1 MNLHPASSSIAPP
14 SGAAAPATATA
25 GAPPAAAPAAA
36 GRAAPLPTG
45 AQARILLVDDEPR
58 LLSSLYELLRDRD
71 YELVTATCGGE
82 ALEQLGQLE
91 FDLILLDLRLPD
103 MSGHQIM
110 DVINARG
117 IAGDII
123 VMSGDVGIEAA
134 IGALKRGAYDYLRK
148 PYSREEL
155 LKTVENALQKRKLAR
170 ENASIAS
177 QLENSEKMYRYLVDS
192 SPDIIYTLD
201 HQGCFTFVNDRAH
214 QLLGYARDELIG
226 QHYSILVHD
235 EDLER
240 ARYVF
245 NERRVDDRAS
255 RNVELRLKCLGGNG
269 NAMERTFN
277 NTLMTIAISAIGMQ
291 HPDPDAKKSAYFGTY
306 GVARDITDRKRAEEV
321 ISYQAYH
328 DILTDLPNRML
339 FKDRLGLA
347 VIQAKRKLAELAV
360 MFIDLDR
367 FKLVNDTLGHVKGD
381 ELLQQVANRL
391 KECLRRGD
399 TLARQGGDEF
409 TIVLPELRDR
419 QDAKVIADKFL
430 ESLHLPFDL
439 DGHEVHISASIG
451 IAIYPTDGETI
462 DELLRHADIAM
473 YQVKALGKNGHSF
486 YHNSMLDVSHQKIA
500 LEQSLRKALE
510 KNELEMYYQPQ
521 VDMSSGRIIGA
532 EALMRWNHP
541 QRGLLTAGE
550 FLPFAEENGLM
561 LPISDWMLGALCRD
575 LLQWNAVGGEQIRLS
590 LNLSPQY
597 LDRGDFFEKMR
608 GALTRYGISPA
619 QIEVEITENICIR
632 NPQYAIEQLN
642 KLCQLGVS
650 VAIDDFGTGYSSL
663 SYLHRFP
670 IHTIKI
676 DQSFVK
682 EIQDENGHFPVILAI
697 ISIAR
702 GLGLHLIAEGVETD
716 VQARYLQASG
726 CTTMQG
732 YLYHRPISLG
742 SFMAVLEAQQRNGP
756 AAATSAA
763 GLHLVSTPIA
773 IQA

>member
-1 MNLHPASSSIAPP
+1 MPLP
-14 SGAAAPATATA
+14 SRPMPAAPS
-25 GAPPAAAPAAA
+25 APTHLFDDEKP
-36 GRAAPLPTG
+36 RL
-45 AQARILLVDDEPR
+45 LLVDDEPR
-58 LLSSLYELLRDRD
+58 LLSSLYELLRPFN
-71 YELVTATCGGE
+71 YNMVTASTGAE
-82 ALEQLGQLE
+82 ALAELGKVR

-103 MSGHQIM
+103 MSGHQVM
-110 DVINARG
+110 DFINERG
-117 IAGDII
+117 IDGDVI
-123 VMSGDVGIEAA
+123 VMSGEVGIDAA

-155 LKTVENALQKRKLAR
+155 LKTVGNALQKRRLAVA
-170 ENASIAS
+170 NARIAT
-177 QLENSEKMYRYLVDS
+177 QLENSEKLYRYLVDS
-192 SPDIIYTLD
+192 SPDLIYTLN
-201 HQGCFTFVNDRAH
+201 HEGKFTFVNDRAY
-214 QLLGYARDELIG
+214 QLLGFAREELLG

-235 EDLER
+235 EDQER
-240 ARYVF
+240 ARYAF
-245 NERRVDDRAS
+245 NERRVDERAS
-255 RNVELRLKCLGGNG
+255 RNVELRLKCHGATNG
-269 NAMERTFN
+269 DRTFN
-277 NTLMTIAISAIGMQ
+277 TTLMTISLNAVGM
-291 HPDPDAKKSAYFGTY
+291 HLPDEGVSRLEFFGTY

-347 VIQAKRKLAELAV
+347 VIQAKRKVTELAV

-381 ELLQQVANRL
+381 ELLQQTALRL
-391 KECLRRGD
+391 KECLRKGD

-419 QDAKVIADKFL
+419 DDAKAIAEKFL
-430 ESLHLPFDL
+430 EALQAPFDL

-451 IAIYPTDGETI
+451 IAIYPGDGESI

-486 YHNSMLDVSHQKIA
+486 YHDSMLDVSHQKIA
-500 LEQSLRKALE
+500 LEHSLRRALE
-510 KNELEMYYQPQ
+510 HNELEMYYQPQ
-521 VDMSSGRIIGA
+521 IDVITGRIVGA
-532 EALMRWNHP
+532 EGLMRWNHP
-541 QRGLLTAGE
+541 TRGLLTAGE

-575 LLQWNAVGGEQIRLS
+575 MLMWNAAGGQAIRLS

-608 GALTRYGISPA
+608 GALVRYNISPD

-632 NPQYAIEQLN
+632 NPQYAIDQLN

-682 EIQDENGHFPVILAI
+682 EIKEEQGHYPVILAI

-702 GLGLHLIAEGVETD
+702 GLGLTLIAEGVETD
-716 VQARYLQASG
+716 VQARYLKANG
-726 CTTMQG
+726 CLTMQG
-732 YLYHRPISLG
+732 YLYHRPISLTD
-742 SFMAVLEAQQRNGP
+742 FMGVLHAQLAPVRGAIAVASR
-756 AAATSAA
+756 A
-763 GLHLVSTPIA
+763 
-773 IQA
+773 

>member
-1 MNLHPASSSIAPP
+1 MNDNPASALSQTDACISPD
-14 SGAAAPATATA
+14 
-25 GAPPAAAPAAA
+25 
-36 GRAAPLPTG
+36 
-45 AQARILLVDDEPR
+45 AQAQPRILLIDDEPR
-58 LLSSLYELLRDRD
+58 LLSALHELLRDRGF
-71 YELVTATCGGE
+71 ELVTARSGAE
-82 ALEQLGQLE
+82 ALAQLSARR
-91 FDLILLDLRLPD
+91 FDLVLLDLRLPD
-103 MSGHQIM
+103 MSGHEIM
-110 DVINARG
+110 DFINER
-117 IAGDII
+117 DIDADVI

-148 PYSREEL
+148 PYSREEM
-155 LKTVENALQKRKLAR
+155 LKTVGNALQQRSLALDNER
-170 ENASIAS
+170 IAS
-177 QLENSEKMYRYLVDS
+177 QLENSEKLYRYLVDS
-192 SPDIIYTLD
+192 SPDIIYTLN
-201 HQGCFTFVNDRAH
+201 HEGRFTFINDRAF
-214 QLLGYARDELIG
+214 QLLGFAREDLIG
-226 QHYSILVHD
+226 QHYTILVHD

-240 ARYVF
+240 ARYAF
-245 NERRVDDRAS
+245 NERRVDERAS
-255 RNVELRLKCLGGNG
+255 RNVELRLKCHARAGQD
-269 NAMERTFN
+269 RQFN
-277 NTLMTIAISAIGMQ
+277 TTLMTISLNSMGM
-291 HPDPDAKKSAYFGTY
+291 HVPDNDVRKLEFYGTY

-347 VIQAKRKLAELAV
+347 IIQAKRKLTELAV

-381 ELLQQVANRL
+381 ELLQQVALRL
-391 KECLRRGD
+391 KQCLRDGD

-409 TIVLPELRDR
+409 TIVLPELAGRGE
-419 QDAKVIADKFL
+419 AKAIAEQFL
-430 ESLHLPFDL
+430 ACLHLPFDL
-439 DGHEVHISASIG
+439 DGHQVHISASIG
-451 IAIYPTDGETI
+451 IAIYPGDGESI

-473 YQVKALGKNGHSF
+473 YQVKALGKNGQSF

-510 KNELEMYYQPQ
+510 QNELEMYYQPQ
-521 VDMSSGRIIGA
+521 IDVITGRIIGA
-532 EALMRWNHP
+532 EGLMRWNHP
-541 QRGLLTAGE
+541 QRGLLTANE
-550 FLPFAEENGLM
+550 FLPFAEDNGLM

-575 LLQWNAVGGEQIRLS
+575 MLVWNENGGESIRLS

-608 GALTRYGISPA
+608 GALLRYGISPA

-682 EIQDENGHFPVILAI
+682 EIHDEQGHYPVILAI

-702 GLGLHLIAEGVETD
+702 GLGLHLIAEGVETE
-716 VQARYLQASG
+716 VQARYLKANG
-726 CTTMQG
+726 CLTMQG
-732 YLYHRPISLG
+732 YLFHHPVSLG
-742 SFMAVLEAQQRNGP
+742 SFLEVLREQEVQL
-756 AAATSAA
+756 AACRAT
-763 GLHLVSTPIA
+763 LP
-773 IQA
+773 QAKRA

>member
-1 MNLHPASSSIAPP
+1 MTMNPP
-14 SGAAAPATATA
+14 SVSAAVADPHA
-25 GAPPAAAPAAA
+25 GAFATD
-36 GRAAPLPTG
+36 LP
-45 AQARILLVDDEPR
+45 RLLLVDDEPR
-58 LLSSLYELLRDRD
+58 LLSSLYELLRDRGF
-71 YELVTATCGGE
+71 ELVTASTGAE
-82 ALEQLGQLE
+82 ALAQLSKLH
-91 FDLILLDLRLPD
+91 FDLVLLDLRLPD
-103 MSGHQIM
+103 MSGHEIM
-110 DVINARG
+110 DFINAREIG
-117 IAGDII
+117 AAVI
-123 VMSGDVGIEAA
+123 VMSGEVGIEAA

-155 LKTVENALQKRKLAR
+155 LKTVGNALQQRRLEAANQR
-170 ENASIAS
+170 IAT
-177 QLENSEKMYRYLVDS
+177 QLENSEKLYRYLVDS
-192 SPDIIYTLD
+192 SPDFIYTLN
-201 HQGCFTFVNDRAH
+201 HEGRFTFVNDRAY
-214 QLLGYARDELIG
+214 QLLGYTREDLIG
-226 QHYSILVHD
+226 KHYSILVHD
-235 EDLER
+235 EDHER

-245 NERRVDDRAS
+245 NERRVDERAS
-255 RNVELRLKCLGGNG
+255 RNVELRLKCHSGNSQD
-269 NAMERTFN
+269 RTFN
-277 NTLMTIAISAIGMQ
+277 NTLMTISLNSIGM
-291 HPDPDAKKSAYFGTY
+291 HVPDHEVKKLEFFGTY

-328 DILTDLPNRML
+328 DILTDLPNRIL

-347 VIQAKRKLAELAV
+347 VIQAKRKMTELAV

-381 ELLQQVANRL
+381 ELLQQASVRL
-391 KECLRRGD
+391 KDCLRRGD

-419 QDAKVIADKFL
+419 EDARLIADKFL
-430 ESLHLPFDL
+430 ECLQKPFDL

-451 IAIYPTDGETI
+451 IAIYPVDGESI

-486 YHNSMLDVSHQKIA
+486 YHDSMLDVSHQKIA
-500 LEQSLRKALE
+500 LEQSLRRALE
-510 KNELEMYYQPQ
+510 HDELEMYYQPQ
-521 VDMSSGRIIGA
+521 IDVISGRIVGA
-532 EALMRWNHP
+532 EGLMRWNHP

-550 FLPFAEENGLM
+550 FLPFAEDNGLM

-575 LLQWNAVGGEQIRLS
+575 MLQWNLQAGQPVRLS

-608 GALTRYGISPA
+608 GALTRYGIAPD

-682 EIQDENGHFPVILAI
+682 EIKDEHGHYPVILAI

-702 GLGLHLIAEGVETD
+702 GLGLNLIAEGVETE
-716 VQARYLQASG
+716 VQARYLKSNG
-726 CTTMQG
+726 CLTMQG
-732 YLYHRPISLG
+732 YFYHRPIALADFIG
-742 SFMAVLEAQQRNGP
+742 VLRGQPG
-756 AAATSAA
+756 AAR
-763 GLHLVSTPIA
+763 A

>member
-1 MNLHPASSSIAPP
+1 MNEQIP
-14 SGAAAPATATA
+14 GNDAPATC
-25 GAPPAAAPAAA
+25 GF
-36 GRAAPLPTG
+36 LP
-45 AQARILLVDDEPR
+45 RLLLVDDEPR

-71 YELVTATCGGE
+71 YHLVTATCGKE
-82 ALEQLGQLE
+82 ALDELNRMQ
-91 FDLILLDLRLPD
+91 FDLVLLDLRLPD
-103 MSGHQIM
+103 MSGHEIM
-110 DVINARG
+110 DYINARG
-117 IAGDII
+117 IDCDVI

-155 LKTVENALQKRKLAR
+155 LKTVENALQKRRLAVDNQCITQR
-170 ENASIAS
+170 
-177 QLENSEKMYRYLVDS
+177 LENSERMYRYLVDS
-192 SPDIIYTLD
+192 SPDIIYTLN
-201 HQGCFTFVNDRAH
+201 HEGNFTFINDRAY
-214 QLLGYARDELIG
+214 QLLGYTREELIG
-226 QHYSILVHD
+226 RHYSIVVHE

-245 NERRVDDRAS
+245 SGRRLDERAS
-255 RNVELRLKCLGGNG
+255 RNVELRLKCNTGNG
-269 NAMERTFN
+269 SAERTFS
-277 NTLMTIAISAIGMQ
+277 NTLTAISLNAIGM
-291 HPDPDAKKSAYFGTY
+291 HAPDEESGRKPAVPGIY
-306 GVARDITDRKRAEEV
+306 GVARDITDRKRAEEL

-347 VIQAKRKLAELAV
+347 VIQAKRKQTELAV
-360 MFIDLDR
+360 MFVDLDR

-381 ELLQQVANRL
+381 ELLQQAALRL
-391 KECLRRGD
+391 KECLRKGD

-419 QDAKVIADKFL
+419 ADAKGVAEKFL
-430 ESLHLPFDL
+430 ECLQKPFDL
-439 DGHEVHISASIG
+439 DGHIVHISASIG
-451 IAIYPTDGETI
+451 IAVYPNDGETI

-486 YHNSMLDVSHQKIA
+486 YHDSMLDVSHQKIA
-500 LEQSLRKALE
+500 LEQALRRALE
-510 KNELEMYYQPQ
+510 KGELEMYYQPQ
-521 VDMSSGRIIGA
+521 IDNVTGRIIGA
-532 EALMRWNHP
+532 EGLMRWNHP
-541 QRGLLTAGE
+541 QRGLLSAGE

-575 LLQWNAVGGEQIRLS
+575 LLQWNEAGGENIRLS

-608 GALTRYGISPA
+608 GELTRYGISPA

-632 NPQYAIEQLN
+632 NPHYAIEQLN

-663 SYLHRFP
+663 AYLHRFP

-682 EIQDENGHFPVILAI
+682 EIHDENGHYPVILAI

-702 GLGLHLIAEGVETD
+702 GLGLHLVAEGVETE
-716 VQARYLQASG
+716 VQARYLEANG

-732 YLYHRPISLG
+732 YLYHRPMALA
-742 SFMAVLEAQQRNGP
+742 SFIGVLQGQGQTRAPDEP
-756 AAATSAA
+756 AP
-763 GLHLVSTPIA
+763 LLA

>member
-1 MNLHPASSSIAPP
+1 MNANFADGADALFPASPQP
-14 SGAAAPATATA
+14 VAAPE
-25 GAPPAAAPAAA
+25 PRP
-36 GRAAPLPTG
+36 RL
-45 AQARILLVDDEPR
+45 LLVDDEPR
-58 LLSSLYELLRDRD
+58 LLSSLHALLQERD
-71 YELVTATCGGE
+71 YELVTATCGAE
-82 ALEQLGQLE
+82 ALAHLAQLD

-103 MSGHQIM
+103 MSGHEIM
-110 DVINARG
+110 DHINRRG
-117 IAGDII
+117 IAGDVI

-155 LKTVENALQKRKLAR
+155 LKTVENVLQQRALAR
-170 ENASIAS
+170 DNARIAAR
-177 QLENSEKMYRYLVDS
+177 LATSEQMYRYLVDS

-201 HQGCFTFVNDRAH
+201 QDGHFTFVNDRAH
-214 QLLGYARDELIG
+214 QLLGYSRDELIG
-226 QHYSILVHD
+226 KHYSILVHD
-235 EDLER
+235 EDQER

-245 NERRVDDRAS
+245 GERRADERSA
-255 RNVELRLKCLGGNG
+255 RHVELRLKCQLGGRGG
-269 NAMERTFN
+269 NHAERTFN
-277 NTLMTIAISAIGMQ
+277 NTLMTIEL
-291 HPDPDAKKSAYFGTY
+291 DALGAAPVHAGTDRALATALPALHGTY

-347 VIQAKRKLAELAV
+347 VIQAKRKLTELAV

-367 FKLVNDTLGHVKGD
+367 FKLVNDSLGHVKGD
-381 ELLQQVANRL
+381 ELLQQVALRL

-430 ESLHLPFDL
+430 ECLHLPFDL

-510 KNELEMYYQPQ
+510 QNELEMYYQPQ
-521 VDMSSGRIIGA
+521 VDMASGRIIGA
-532 EALMRWNHP
+532 EGLMRWNHP

-550 FLPFAEENGLM
+550 FLPFAEESGLM

-575 LLQWNAVGGEQIRLS
+575 LLQWNAAGGQDIRLS

-632 NPQYAIEQLN
+632 NPQYAIDQLN

-682 EIQDENGHFPVILAI
+682 EIHDEDGHFPVILAI

-702 GLGLHLIAEGVETD
+702 GLGLHLIAEGVETE
-716 VQARYLQASG
+716 VQARYLEANG

-732 YLYHRPISLG
+732 YLYHRPISL
-742 SFMAVLEAQQRNGP
+742 SNFINVLQSQNDSVADSASARPAVP
-756 AAATSAA
+756 A
-763 GLHLVSTPIA
+763 GLHLVPNAAA

>member
-1 MNLHPASSSIAPP
+1 MN
-14 SGAAAPATATA
+14 
-25 GAPPAAAPAAA
+25 PAADAPTPIQSES
-36 GRAAPLPTG
+36 GSLP
-45 AQARILLVDDEPR
+45 RILLVDDEPR
-58 LLSSLYELLRDRD
+58 LLSSLYELLRGRD
-71 YELVTATCGGE
+71 YHLVTATCGSE
-82 ALEQLGQLE
+82 ALAHLSRLR
-91 FDLILLDLRLPD
+91 FDLVLLDLRLPD
-103 MSGHQIM
+103 VSGHQIM
-110 DVINARG
+110 DFINDKG
-117 IAGDII
+117 IDADVI
-123 VMSGDVGIEAA
+123 VMSGEVGIDAA

-155 LKTVENALQKRKLAR
+155 LKTVANALQQRRLEMANR
-170 ENASIAS
+170 RIAS
-177 QLENSEKMYRYLVDS
+177 QLENSEKLYRYLVDS
-192 SPDIIYTLD
+192 SPDIIYTLN
-201 HQGCFTFVNDRAH
+201 HEGKFTFINDRAY
-214 QLLGYARDELIG
+214 QLLGFSRDELIG
-226 QHYSILVHD
+226 KHYSILVHE

-245 NERRVDDRAS
+245 NERRVDERAS
-255 RNVELRLKCLGGNG
+255 RNVELRLKCHSGSTQD
-269 NAMERTFN
+269 RTFN
-277 NTLMTIAISAIGMQ
+277 NTLMTISLNSIGM
-291 HPDPDAKKSAYFGTY
+291 HVPDQEVKKLEFFGTY

-347 VIQAKRKLAELAV
+347 VIQAKRKLTELAV

-381 ELLQQVANRL
+381 ELLQQVALRL
-391 KECLRRGD
+391 KDCLRRGD

-419 QDAKVIADKFL
+419 EDAKAIADKFL
-430 ESLHLPFDL
+430 ECLQKPFDL

-451 IAIYPTDGETI
+451 IAIYPGDGESI

-486 YHNSMLDVSHQKIA
+486 YHNSMLDISHQKIA

-510 KNELEMYYQPQ
+510 QNELEMYYQPQ
-521 VDMSSGRIIGA
+521 VDVISGRIVGA
-532 EALMRWNHP
+532 EGLMRWNHP
-541 QRGLLTAGE
+541 VRGLLTAGE

-561 LPISDWMLGALCRD
+561 LPISDWMIGALCRD
-575 LLQWNAVGGEQIRLS
+575 MRHWNAAGGENIRLS

-608 GALTRYGISPA
+608 GALLRYGISPA
-619 QIEVEITENICIR
+619 QIECEITENICIR

-682 EIQDENGHFPVILAI
+682 EIHDEHGHYPVILAI

-716 VQARYLQASG
+716 VQARYLKANG
-726 CTTMQG
+726 CLTMQG
-732 YLYHRPISLG
+732 YLYHRPISL
-742 SFMAVLEAQQRNGP
+742 SNFISVLYAQDGREEAP
-756 AAATSAA
+756 APAPAPASI
-763 GLHLVSTPIA
+763 G
-773 IQA
+773 QA

>member
-1 MNLHPASSSIAPP
+1 MNLNSFDLAPVESLSSDYRP
-14 SGAAAPATATA
+14 
-25 GAPPAAAPAAA
+25 
-36 GRAAPLPTG
+36 RL
-45 AQARILLVDDEPR
+45 LLVDDEPR

-71 YELVTATCGGE
+71 YQLVTATCGSE
-82 ALEQLGQLE
+82 ALAQLTKLK

-103 MSGHQIM
+103 MSGHEIM
-110 DVINARG
+110 DYINARE
-117 IAGDII
+117 IDGDVI

-155 LKTVENALQKRKLAR
+155 LKTVENALQKRRLAVDNER
-170 ENASIAS
+170 ITSK
-177 QLENSEKMYRYLVDS
+177 LENSEKMYRYLVDS
-192 SPDIIYTLD
+192 SPDIIYTLN
-201 HQGCFTFVNDRAH
+201 HEGKITFVNDRVQ
-214 QLLGYARDELIG
+214 QLLGYSREELIG
-226 QHYSILVHD
+226 RHYSVLVHD
-235 EDLER
+235 EDQER
-240 ARYVF
+240 ARYAF
-245 NERRVDDRAS
+245 NERRVDERAS
-255 RNVELRLKCLGGNG
+255 RNVELRLKCNTGAGV
-269 NAMERTFN
+269 ERTFN
-277 NTLMTIAISAIGMQ
+277 NTLMTIALNAIGM
-291 HPDPDAKKSAYFGTY
+291 HVPDHDTRTREFFGTY

-347 VIQAKRKLAELAV
+347 VIQAKRKLTELAV

-381 ELLQQVANRL
+381 ELLQQVAARL
-391 KECLRRGD
+391 KDCLRRGD

-419 QDAKVIADKFL
+419 EDAKAIADKFL
-430 ESLHLPFDL
+430 ESLQRPFDL

-451 IAIYPTDGETI
+451 IAVYPTDGETI

-500 LEQSLRKALE
+500 LEQALRKALE
-510 KNELEMYYQPQ
+510 HNELEMYFQPQ
-521 VDMSSGRIIGA
+521 VDVATGRIVGA
-532 EALMRWNHP
+532 EGLMRWNHP
-541 QRGLLTAGE
+541 QRGLLSAGE
-550 FLPFAEENGLM
+550 FLPFAEDNGLM

-575 LLQWNAVGGEQIRLS
+575 LVQWNAAGGEALRLS

-682 EIQDENGHFPVILAI
+682 EIHDEGGHYPVILAI

-702 GLGLHLIAEGVETD
+702 GLGLHLVAEGVETA
-716 VQARYLQASG
+716 VQARYLEANG
-726 CTTMQG
+726 CSTMQG
-732 YLYHRPISLG
+732 YLYHRPMSLNC
-742 SFMAVLEAQQRNGP
+742 FIEVLQEQNRRAAP
-756 AAATSAA
+756 AAAAA
-763 GLHLVSTPIA
+763 AATAPLEYRPAMIA

>member
-1 MNLHPASSSIAPP
+1 MNVNDDLGQGG
-14 SGAAAPATATA
+14 GAAS
-25 GAPPAAAPAAA
+25 
-36 GRAAPLPTG
+36 LP
-45 AQARILLVDDEPR
+45 RLLLVDDEPR
-58 LLSSLYELLRDRD
+58 LLSSLYELLRGRD
-71 YELVTATCGGE
+71 YHLVTAANGSE
-82 ALEQLGQLE
+82 ALAHLE
-91 FDLILLDLRLPD
+91 ATRYDLVLLDLRLPD
-103 MSGHQIM
+103 IGGHEIM
-110 DVINARG
+110 DVIKARG
-117 IAGDII
+117 YDCDVI
-123 VMSGDVGIEAA
+123 VMSGEVGIDAA

-155 LKTVENALQKRKLAR
+155 MKTVENALQQRRLALDNQR
-170 ENASIAS
+170 IA
-177 QLENSEKMYRYLVDS
+177 QRLETSEKMYRYLVDS

-201 HQGCFTFVNDRAH
+201 HEGRFTFVNDRAF
-214 QLLGYARDELIG
+214 QLLGFTRDELIG
-226 QHYSILVHD
+226 RHYSFVVHD
-235 EDLER
+235 EDLDR

-245 NERRVDDRAS
+245 NERRVDERAS
-255 RNVELRLKCLGGNG
+255 RNVELRLKCNTAHGAANG
-269 NAMERTFN
+269 ERTFN
-277 NTLMTIAISAIGMQ
+277 NTLMTISLNAIGM
-291 HPDPDAKKSAYFGTY
+291 HVPEGATKKREFFGTY
-306 GVARDITDRKRAEEV
+306 GVARDITDRKRAEEM

-347 VIQAKRKLAELAV
+347 VIQAKRKQTELAV

-381 ELLQQVANRL
+381 ELLQQAAGRL
-391 KECLRRGD
+391 KGCLRRGD

-419 QDAKVIADKFL
+419 NDAKAVADKFL
-430 ESLHLPFDL
+430 EALQKPFDL
-439 DGHEVHISASIG
+439 DGHVVHISASIG
-451 IAIYPTDGETI
+451 IAIYPNDGETI

-486 YHNSMLDVSHQKIA
+486 YDASMLDMSHQKIA
-500 LEQSLRKALE
+500 LEQALRRALE
-510 KNELEMYYQPQ
+510 NGELEMYYQPQ
-521 VDMSSGRIIGA
+521 VDVITGRIVGA
-532 EALMRWNHP
+532 EGLMRWNHP
-541 QRGLLTAGE
+541 QRGVLSAGE

-561 LPISDWMLGALCRD
+561 LPLSDWMLGALCRD
-575 LLQWNAVGGEQIRLS
+575 LLKWNAAGGDRLRLS

-597 LDRGDFFEKMR
+597 LDRGDFVEKMR
-608 GALTRYGISPA
+608 GALAKSGIAPD

-663 SYLHRFP
+663 AYLHRFP

-682 EIQDENGHFPVILAI
+682 EIHDENGHYPVILAI

-702 GLGLHLIAEGVETD
+702 GLGLHLVAEGVETD
-716 VQARYLQASG
+716 VQARYLQANG

-732 YLYHRPISLG
+732 YLYYRPVPLAT
-742 SFMAVLEAQQRNGP
+742 FLAVLAS
-756 AAATSAA
+756 SALEPRPLA
-763 GLHLVSTPIA
+763 MRA
-773 IQA
+773 

>member
-1 MNLHPASSSIAPP
+1 MINLN
-14 SGAAAPATATA
+14 
-25 GAPPAAAPAAA
+25 
-36 GRAAPLPTG
+36 
-45 AQARILLVDDEPR
+45 AQASAHAAVDNQRTMPAEVTASHIERADSHKQLPRILLVDDEPR

-71 YELVTATCGGE
+71 YQLYTASSGAEALAHLEKTRFELV
-82 ALEQLGQLE
+82 
-91 FDLILLDLRLPD
+91 LLDLRLPD
-103 MSGHQIM
+103 MSGHDIM
-110 DVINARG
+110 DFINQKGYDA
-117 IAGDII
+117 DVI
-123 VMSGDVGIEAA
+123 VMSGEVGIDAA

-155 LKTVENALQKRKLAR
+155 LKTVDNALQQRRLAAA
-170 ENASIAS
+170 NLHIAS
-177 QLENSEKMYRYLVDS
+177 QLENSEKLYRYLVDS
-192 SPDIIYTLD
+192 SPDIIYTLN
-201 HQGCFTFVNDRAH
+201 HEGRFTFVNDRAY
-214 QLLGYARDELIG
+214 QLLGFAREDLIG
-226 QHYSILVHD
+226 KHYSILVHE

-240 ARYVF
+240 ARYAF
-245 NERRVDDRAS
+245 NERRVDERAS
-255 RNVELRLKCLGGNG
+255 RNVELRLKCHAGGNQD
-269 NAMERTFN
+269 RTFN
-277 NTLMTIAISAIGMQ
+277 NTLMTISLNSIGM
-291 HPDPDAKKSAYFGTY
+291 HIPDNEVTRLEFFGTY
-306 GVARDITDRKRAEEV
+306 GVARDITDRKRAEEL

-347 VIQAKRKLAELAV
+347 VIQAKRKMTELAV

-381 ELLQQVANRL
+381 ELLQQASVRL

-419 QDAKVIADKFL
+419 EDAKLIADKFL
-430 ESLHLPFDL
+430 ECLQKPFDL

-451 IAIYPTDGETI
+451 IAVYPTDGESI

-510 KNELEMYYQPQ
+510 QNELEMHYQPQ
-521 VDMSSGRIIGA
+521 IDCITGRIIGA
-532 EALMRWNHP
+532 EGLMRWNHP
-541 QRGLLTAGE
+541 ARGLLTAGE

-561 LPISDWMLGALCRD
+561 LPISDWMIGALCRD
-575 LLQWNAVGGEQIRLS
+575 MLQWNASGNEAIRLS

-608 GALTRYGISPA
+608 GALVRYGISPA

-682 EIQDENGHFPVILAI
+682 EIHDEHGHYPVILAI

-716 VQARYLQASG
+716 VQARYLKANG
-726 CTTMQG
+726 CLTMQG
-732 YLYHRPISLG
+732 YLYHRPIALSHFIGLLG
-742 SFMAVLEAQQRNGP
+742 EQDGVEADAAP
-756 AAATSAA
+756 AHAAAP
-763 GLHLVSTPIA
+763 HLVVIPS
-773 IQA
+773 

>member
-1 MNLHPASSSIAPP
+1 MMNATAAFATTASDNVHETAPVQ
-14 SGAAAPATATA
+14 APAQASHFES
-25 GAPPAAAPAAA
+25 GN
-36 GRAAPLPTG
+36 LP
-45 AQARILLVDDEPR
+45 RILLVDDEPR

-71 YELVTATCGGE
+71 YHLTTAACGSE
-82 ALEQLGQLE
+82 ALAHLGRMK
-91 FDLILLDLRLPD
+91 FDLVLLDLRLPD
-103 MSGHQIM
+103 MSGHDIM
-110 DVINARG
+110 DFINDSG
-117 IAGDII
+117 IETDVI
-123 VMSGDVGIEAA
+123 VMSGEVGIDAA

-148 PYSREEL
+148 PYSRDEL
-155 LKTVENALQKRKLAR
+155 LKTVANALQQRRLELANLR
-170 ENASIAS
+170 IAS
-177 QLENSEKMYRYLVDS
+177 QLENSENLYRYLVDS
-192 SPDIIYTLD
+192 SPDIIYTLN
-201 HQGCFTFVNDRAH
+201 HEGRFTFVNDRAY
-214 QLLGYARDELIG
+214 QLLGFAREDLIG
-226 QHYSILVHD
+226 KHYSVMVHE

-245 NERRVDDRAS
+245 NERRVDERAS
-255 RNVELRLKCLGGNG
+255 RNVELRLRCHASG
-269 NAMERTFN
+269 NADRTFN
-277 NTLMTIAISAIGMQ
+277 NTLMTISLNSIGM
-291 HPDPDAKKSAYFGTY
+291 HVPDHDVKKLEFFGTY

-347 VIQAKRKLAELAV
+347 VIQAKRKLTELAV

-381 ELLQQVANRL
+381 ELLQQVAVRL
-391 KECLRRGD
+391 KACLRRGD

-419 QDAKVIADKFL
+419 GDAKIIADKFL
-430 ESLHLPFDL
+430 ECLHQPFDL

-451 IAIYPTDGETI
+451 IAIYPGDGESI

-486 YHNSMLDVSHQKIA
+486 YHDSMLDISHQKIA

-510 KNELEMYYQPQ
+510 QNELEMYYQPQ
-521 VDMSSGRIIGA
+521 MDVITGRIIGA
-532 EALMRWNHP
+532 EGLMRWNHP
-541 QRGLLTAGE
+541 QRGVLNAGE
-550 FLPFAEENGLM
+550 FLPFAEDNGLM
-561 LPISDWMLGALCRD
+561 LPISDWMIGALCRD
-575 LLQWNAVGGEQIRLS
+575 LLQWNASGGEAIRLS

-608 GALTRYGISPA
+608 GALVRYGISPA

-682 EIQDENGHFPVILAI
+682 EIHDEHGHYPVILAI

-716 VQARYLQASG
+716 IQARYLKSNG
-726 CTTMQG
+726 CLTMQG
-732 YLYHRPISLG
+732 YLYHRPIALSNFINLLREQDAAGG
-742 SFMAVLEAQQRNGP
+742 SALP
-756 AAATSAA
+756 LTSAVA
-763 GLHLVSTPIA
+763 HNAPNVVS

>member
-1 MNLHPASSSIAPP
+1 MMNPNFPDDPNPVAHAHDVRPRL
-14 SGAAAPATATA
+14 
-25 GAPPAAAPAAA
+25 
-36 GRAAPLPTG
+36 
-45 AQARILLVDDEPR
+45 LLVDDEPR
-58 LLSSLYELLRDRD
+58 LLLSLYELLRGHD
-71 YELVTATCGGE
+71 YHLVTATCGAE
-82 ALEQLGQLE
+82 ALAHLGKLK

-103 MSGHQIM
+103 MSGHDIM
-110 DVINARG
+110 DFMNARG
-117 IAGDII
+117 IDGDVI
-123 VMSGDVGIEAA
+123 VMSGEVGIDAA

-155 LKTVENALQKRKLAR
+155 LKTVQNVLQKRRLAIDNER
-170 ENASIAS
+170 IAA
-177 QLENSEKMYRYLVDS
+177 QLETSEKMYRYLVDS
-192 SPDIIYTLD
+192 SPDIIYTLN
-201 HQGCFTFVNDRAH
+201 HEGCITFVNDRV
-214 QLLGYARDELIG
+214 QQVLGFERDELLG
-226 QHYSILVHD
+226 RHYSVLVRD
-235 EDLER
+235 DDQER
-240 ARYVF
+240 ARRAF
-245 NERRVDDRAS
+245 GDDRDPA
-255 RNVELRLKCLGGNG
+255 RGKGRRLTTGTHTAELRLKCKSGTD
-269 NAMERTFN
+269 RTFSI
-277 NTLMTIAISAIGMQ
+277 TLRAMAPNAIGMHADGQ
-291 HPDPDAKKSAYFGTY
+291 AAVHHEFFGTY
-306 GVARDITDRKRAEEV
+306 GVARDITDRKRAEEM
-321 ISYQAYH
+321 ISYQAYY
-328 DILTDLPNRML
+328 DVLTDLPNRVL

-381 ELLQQVANRL
+381 ELLQQVARRL
-391 KECLRRGD
+391 KDCMRRGD

-409 TIVLPELRDR
+409 TIVLPELNDR
-419 QDAKVIADKFL
+419 EDARAIADQFL
-430 ESLHLPFDL
+430 ESLAAPFDL
-439 DGHEVHISASIG
+439 DGHQVHISASIG
-451 IAIYPTDGETI
+451 IAIYPHDGETI

-473 YQVKALGKNGHSF
+473 YQVKGQGKNGHSF
-486 YHNSMLDVSHQKIA
+486 YQVSMQDASHQKIA
-500 LEQSLRKALE
+500 LERSLRKALE
-510 KNELEMYYQPQ
+510 LNQLEMYYQPQ
-521 VDMSSGRIIGA
+521 IDIATGRIVGA
-532 EALMRWNHP
+532 EGLMRWNHP
-541 QRGLLTAGE
+541 QRGLLSAGE
-550 FLPFAEENGLM
+550 FLPFAEDNGLM

-575 LLQWNAVGGEQIRLS
+575 VVQWNAAGGEHIRLS

-682 EIQDENGHFPVILAI
+682 EIHDEDGHYPVILAI

-702 GLGLHLIAEGVETD
+702 GLGLHLVAEGVETE
-716 VQARYLQASG
+716 VQARYLQANG

-732 YLYHRPISLG
+732 YLYHRPVALPRFID
-742 SFMAVLEAQQRNGP
+742 VLQEQARPVAPASAAQQGHP
-756 AAATSAA
+756 A
-763 GLHLVSTPIA
+763 LHAHPARLA

>member
-1 MNLHPASSSIAPP
+1 MLHGACAPFDADMQP
-14 SGAAAPATATA
+14 
-25 GAPPAAAPAAA
+25 
-36 GRAAPLPTG
+36 RL
-45 AQARILLVDDEPR
+45 LLVDDEPR
-58 LLSSLYELLRDRD
+58 LLASLHDLLAGRG
-71 YELVTATCGGE
+71 YQLVTASSGE
-82 ALEQLGQLE
+82 QAIAHLSRLR
-91 FDLILLDLRLPD
+91 FDLVLLDLRLPD
-103 MSGHQIM
+103 IGGHEIM
-110 DVINARG
+110 DFINAKG
-117 IAGDII
+117 IDADVI
-123 VMSGDVGIEAA
+123 VMSGEVGIDAA

-155 LKTVENALQKRKLAR
+155 LKTVANALAQRHLKIDHER
-170 ENASIAS
+170 IAM

-192 SPDIIYTLD
+192 SPDIIYTLN
-201 HQGCFTFVNDRAH
+201 HEGRFTFVNDRATA
-214 QLLGYARDELIG
+214 LLGYAREELIG
-226 QHYSILVHD
+226 RHYSLVVHE

-245 NERRVDDRAS
+245 NERRTDDRAS
-255 RNVELRLKCLGGNG
+255 RNVELRLKCRTGNG
-269 NAMERTFN
+269 QERTFN
-277 NTLMTIAISAIGMQ
+277 NTLMTIALNSIGM
-291 HPDPDAKKSAYFGTY
+291 HVPEHDVRKLEFFGTY
-306 GVARDITDRKRAEEV
+306 GVARDITDRKRAEEL

-347 VIQAKRKLAELAV
+347 LIQAKRKGTELAV
-360 MFIDLDR
+360 MFVDLDR

-381 ELLQQVANRL
+381 ELLQQAALRL

-419 QDAKVIADKFL
+419 ADASMVADKFL
-430 ESLHLPFDL
+430 ECLHAPFFL
-439 DGHEVHISASIG
+439 DGHQVHISASIG
-451 IAIYPTDGETI
+451 IAIYPGDGETI

-486 YHNSMLDVSHQKIA
+486 YHASMQDVSTQKIELEISLRQA
-500 LEQSLRKALE
+500 LE
-510 KNELEMYYQPQ
+510 NDELEMYYQPQ
-521 VDMSSGRIIGA
+521 VDVITGRIVGA
-532 EALMRWNHP
+532 EGLMRWNHP
-541 QRGLLTAGE
+541 QRGLLAAGH
-550 FLPFAEENGLM
+550 FLPFAEESGLM
-561 LPISDWMLGALCRD
+561 LPLSDWMIGALCRD
-575 LLQWNAVGGEQIRLS
+575 MHKWNAVSGGQVRLS

-608 GALTRYGISPA
+608 SALARHGIAPA
-619 QIEVEITENICIR
+619 QVEVEITENICIR

-676 DQSFVK
+676 DQTFVK
-682 EIQDENGHFPVILAI
+682 EIHDEHSHYPVILAI

-702 GLGLHLIAEGVETD
+702 GLGLNLIAEGVETEA
-716 VQARYLQASG
+716 QSRYLEANG
-726 CTTMQG
+726 CTSMQG
-732 YLYHRPISLG
+732 YLYYKPIALPD
-742 SFMAVLEAQQRNGP
+742 FMAALRAQ
-756 AAATSAA
+756 A
-763 GLHLVSTPIA
+763 GLPGAVA

>member
-1 MNLHPASSSIAPP
+1 MINLN
-14 SGAAAPATATA
+14 
-25 GAPPAAAPAAA
+25 
-36 GRAAPLPTG
+36 
-45 AQARILLVDDEPR
+45 AQASAHAAVDNQRTMPAEVTASHIERADSHKQLPRILLVDDEPR

-71 YELVTATCGGE
+71 YQLYTASSGAEALAHLEKTRFELV
-82 ALEQLGQLE
+82 
-91 FDLILLDLRLPD
+91 LLDLRLPD
-103 MSGHQIM
+103 MSGHDIM
-110 DVINARG
+110 DFINQKGYDA
-117 IAGDII
+117 DVI
-123 VMSGDVGIEAA
+123 VMSGEVGIDAA

-155 LKTVENALQKRKLAR
+155 LKTVDNALQQRRLAAA
-170 ENASIAS
+170 NLHIAS
-177 QLENSEKMYRYLVDS
+177 QLENSEKLYRYLVDS
-192 SPDIIYTLD
+192 SPDIIYTLN
-201 HQGCFTFVNDRAH
+201 HEGRFTFVNDRAY
-214 QLLGYARDELIG
+214 QLLGFAREDLIG
-226 QHYSILVHD
+226 KHYSILVHE

-240 ARYVF
+240 ARYAF
-245 NERRVDDRAS
+245 NERRVDERAS
-255 RNVELRLKCLGGNG
+255 RNVELRLKCHAGGNQD
-269 NAMERTFN
+269 RTFN
-277 NTLMTIAISAIGMQ
+277 NTLMTISLNSIGM
-291 HPDPDAKKSAYFGTY
+291 HIPDNEVTRLEFFGTY
-306 GVARDITDRKRAEEV
+306 GVARDITDRKRAEEL

-347 VIQAKRKLAELAV
+347 VIQAKRKMTELAV

-381 ELLQQVANRL
+381 ELLQQASVRL

-419 QDAKVIADKFL
+419 EDAKLIADKFL
-430 ESLHLPFDL
+430 ECLQKPFDL

-451 IAIYPTDGETI
+451 IAVYPTDGESI

-510 KNELEMYYQPQ
+510 QNELEMHYQPQ
-521 VDMSSGRIIGA
+521 IDCITGRIIGA
-532 EALMRWNHP
+532 EGLMRWNHP
-541 QRGLLTAGE
+541 ARGLLTAGE

-561 LPISDWMLGALCRD
+561 LPISDWMIGALCRD
-575 LLQWNAVGGEQIRLS
+575 MLQWNASGNEAIRLS

-608 GALTRYGISPA
+608 GALVRYGISPA

-682 EIQDENGHFPVILAI
+682 EIHDEHGHYPVILAI

-716 VQARYLQASG
+716 VQARYLKANG
-726 CTTMQG
+726 CLTMQG
-732 YLYHRPISLG
+732 YLYHRPIALSHFIGLLG
-742 SFMAVLEAQQRNGP
+742 EQDGVEADAAPAQ
-756 AAATSAA
+756 AAAP
-763 GLHLVSTPIA
+763 HLVVIPS
-773 IQA
+773 